1 MSARGSENGLTRAL
15 VDTLQRGSYEQALR
29 LYREVDEAGDAAMP
43 LRAELGKADR
53 YYLLVS
59 ILGRSDA
66 LHPWLYARCRE
77 VEREPG
83 GYLDLWARG
92 HYKSTVITFA
102 GAIQEILNDAEITIG
117 IFAHTRPISTA
128 FLKQIKREFEQ
139 NTRLKLLYPDILW
152 ANPEKESPQWSEQG
166 GITVKRKGNPKEA
179 TIEAWGVVK
188 GQPTSKH
195 FGLRIYDDMV
205 TLESVTTPEQI
216 QKTTL
221 AWELSLNLG
230 SKEPRCWYVGT
241 RYSWGDSYQTML
253 ERDAVK
259 PRLHPATNDGTIAG
273 KPVFLSQ
280 KTWDE
285 LVQTSSEA
293 TIACQQLQNPTAGMQ
308 ATFRVEWVRRAEIRP
323 KTLNVYIMCD
333 PASSKKKDSDNTAIA
348 VIGVDAAR
356 NKYLLDGVRQKLN
369 LRERW
374 VALYA
379 LRCRWMR
386 EPGVQAVYVGYER
399 YGMQSDL
406 EYFEE
411 RMEIEGDSFPIR
423 ELAWPIEGPGSKSDR
438 IQRLLP
444 DLKTGRYYLPAKLD
458 GESALQ
464 IKTRAQGQP
473 YLIQKPIRRRDENG
487 RAYDLGE
494 EFIEELRLEPF
505 GTKRDLI
512 DAASRLY
519 DMDYAPPVI
528 IEEAALEPEWTE

>member
-1 MSARGSENGLTRAL
+1 MNVPGSENGLTRAL
-15 VDTLQRGSYEQALR
+15 VETLQRGTYEQALS
-29 LYREVDEAGDAAMP
+29 LYREVDGLGEAGMP
-43 LRAELGKADR
+43 LQAALGKADR

-59 ILGRSDA
+59 ILGRTDA
-66 LHPWLYARCRE
+66 LHPWLYERCRE
-77 VEREPG
+77 VEAAPD

-102 GAIQEILNDAEITIG
+102 GSIQEILNDPELTIG
-117 IFAHTRPISTA
+117 IFAHTRPIAKA
-128 FLKQIKREFEQ
+128 FLVQVKLELETNRRI
-139 NTRLKLLYPDILW
+139 KLLYPSILY
-152 ANPEKESPQWSEQG
+152 ADPKKESPAWSEH
-166 GITVKRKGNPKEA
+166 GITVKRKGNPKER

-205 TLESVTTPEQI
+205 TIESVTTPEQI
-216 QKTTL
+216 QKTTVC
-221 AWELSLNLG
+221 WELSQNLG
-230 SKEPRCWYVGT
+230 SKDPRSWYPGT
-241 RYSWGDSYQTML
+241 RYSFGDTYQVML
-253 ERDAVK
+253 ERKAVK
-259 PRLHPATNDGTIAG
+259 PRLHPATDDGTIAG

-280 KTWDE
+280 AVWQE

-308 ATFRVEWVRRAEIRP
+308 ATFKVEWVRRAEIRP
-323 KTLNVYIMCD
+323 KTLNVYVMCD

-399 YGMQSDL
+399 YGMHSDL

-423 ELAWPIEGPGSKSDR
+423 ELAWPLEGPGSKSDR

-444 DLKTGRYYLPAKLD
+444 DLKTGRFYVPAKLE

-473 YLIQKPIRRRDENG
+473 YLIQKPIRRKDENG
-487 RAYDLGE
+487 RVYDLGE
-494 EFIEELRLEPF
+494 EFIDELRLEPF

-528 IEEAALEPEWTE
+528 IEEGALEPEWEE